1 MRLVV
6 LALTSALLVVAGCAQ
21 PSSTPESSSSAKA
34 KSLSFVNKVWQV
46 KQSNGVQPGQLYTFL
61 SDGTLVIASEN
72 GKPSLGAWTFVDSD
86 SVLTTIED
94 GIPYQTDILA
104 LSDTMFSIR
113 SHNPGQPVDIVLVPA
128 DHPPPGAISQSVTTQ
143 FSVPH
148 AELGE
153 LSSKGETIQFRLCDG
168 HARPS
173 QVADLPNGEART
185 LIRDL
190 GGGQAIPALVRLD
203 GRDLREIRF
212 AGPSGMPCARVL
224 AAGEVQAKGN
234 EPFWS
239 AEVDGG
245 QVVVKTPEQQGGVRY
260 ANGWW
265 THPNPT
271 RWIFQATRQDNGH
284 LGRLQLA
291 LTETPCFDS
300 MSGARFPYQA
310 VLDRDGVQMKGCALE
325 GRKGIAR

>member
-1 MRLVV
+1 VRTARL
-6 LALTSALLVVAGCAQ
+6 LAISIIIIGAGCAKQ
-21 PSSTPESSSSAKA
+21 GSAPESTSGAHAKT
-34 KSLSFVNKVWQV
+34 LSFVNKVWQV

-61 SDGTLVIASEN
+61 SDGTLVIASEH
-72 GKPSLGAWTFVDSD
+72 GRPSLGTWIYVDSD

-104 LSDTMFSIR
+104 LTDTMFSIR

-128 DHPPPGAISQSVTTQ
+128 DQPPPGAIARSVTTQ

-148 AELGE
+148 AEMGE
-153 LSSKGETIQFRLCDG
+153 LSSSGETIRFKPCDG
-168 HARPS
+168 RARAS
-173 QVADLPNGEART
+173 QVRDLPDGEART
-185 LIRDL
+185 LMRDL
-190 GGGQAIPALVRLD
+190 GGGPVPALVRLD
-203 GRDLREIRF
+203 GIDLREIRF
-212 AGPSGMPCARVL
+212 AGPSGMPCDRVL

-245 QVVVKTPEQQGGVRY
+245 EVVVKTPEQQAGVRY

-271 RWIFQATRQDNGH
+271 RWIFQATRQENGH
-284 LGRLQLA
+284 VVHLQLA

-300 MSGARFPYQA
+300 MSGASFPYQA
-310 VLDRDGVQMKGCALE
+310 VLDRDGVQVKGCALE

>member
-1 MRLVV
+1 VFRRGAHALL
-6 LALTSALLVVAGCAQ
+6 LALALAGCAQ
-21 PSSTPESSSSAKA
+21 EHSAPGSSNGPPADH
-34 KSLSFVNKVWQV
+34 LSFVNKVWQV
-46 KQSNGVQPGQLYTFL
+46 KQSSGVEPGQLYTFL
-61 SDGTLVIASEN
+61 SDGTLVIASKH
-72 GKPSLGAWTFVDSD
+72 GKPSLGTWTYVDSD
-86 SVLTTIED
+86 SVFTTIED

-104 LSDTMFSIR
+104 LTDSLFSIR

-128 DHPPPGAISQSVTTQ
+128 DHPPPGAIAQSVTTQ

-148 AELGE
+148 ADLGE
-153 LSSKGETIQFRLCDG
+153 LSSRGETIQFKPCDAQ
-168 HARPS
+168 ARAS
-173 QVADLPNGEART
+173 QVGDLPDGEART

-190 GGGQAIPALVRLD
+190 GGGQAIPVLVRLD
-203 GRDLREIRF
+203 GRNLREIRF
-212 AGPSGMPCARVL
+212 AGPSGMRCDRVL

-245 QVVVKTPEQQGGVRY
+245 EVVVKTPEQQAGVRY

-271 RWIFQATRQDNGH
+271 RWIFQATRQENGN
-284 LGRLQLA
+284 LVRLQLA
-291 LTETPCFDS
+291 LTESPCFDS